1 MDGTHAFL
9 GETLALMAAVV
20 WALAVVC
27 FKKSGEFVHPIGL
40 NVFKNVLAAVLFVPT
55 AWIFGETLL
64 RQVPGEEYVMFLV
77 SGALGIGISDTLFFK
92 SLNVLGA
99 GRSAIVDCLYS
110 PSIIGLSLI
119 WLGES
124 LGVWEIVGVIMIVSA
139 VLSIL
144 VEHQSVPAERSHV
157 ILGVLWGVLAMV
169 TMAVGIVMI
178 KPLLE
183 RSPLI
188 WATEIRL
195 LGGLAVLA
203 VALFLHPARLVIMKS
218 IGHPQRWGYLVSGS
232 FAGAY
237 LSMVLWLAGMKYT
250 QASTAAALN
259 QTSNI
264 FVFIF
269 AGMLLKEKITLVRT
283 VAIILGVLGALL
295 VTFGP
300 NF

>member
-27 FKKSGEFVHPIGL
+27 FKKSGESVHPIGL

-188 WATEIRL
+188 WATEVRL